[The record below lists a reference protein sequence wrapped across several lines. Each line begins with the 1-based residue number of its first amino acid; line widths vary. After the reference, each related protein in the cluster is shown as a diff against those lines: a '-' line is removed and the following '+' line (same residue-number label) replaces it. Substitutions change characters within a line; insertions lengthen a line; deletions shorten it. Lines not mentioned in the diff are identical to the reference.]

1 MANKYQRL
9 TSPKG
14 IARFPWLNKPDTKF
28 SDVGDY
34 KVDLVMDKKD
44 AEPLVKRITSI
55 RDEFAKKEGAK
66 KKANLPFAF
75 EEDDNGNKTGRVIV
89 KFKVKAMTGDWD
101 RKPKLFDAKGNRIT
115 DANVGGGSVLKVSFD
130 AYTWNVASLGA
141 GITLQPVAV
150 QVLELVEFEGGG
162 SASEFGFGA
171 EEGYEADD
179 HGLGE
184 DLEADAESEDED
196 VF

>member
-1 MANKYQRL
+1 MANKFQRL

-28 SDVGDY
+28 SEVGDY
-34 KVDLVMDKKD
+34 KVDLVLSAKD
-44 AEPLVKRITSI
+44 AAPLIQRVEAI
-55 RDEFAKKEGAK
+55 RDAFAKKEGAK
-66 KKANLPFAF
+66 KKANLPWVD
-75 EEDDNGNKTGRVIV
+75 EVDDNGNKTGNVIV

-101 RKPKLFDAKGNRIT
+101 RKPKLFDAKGSRIVE
-115 DANVGGGSVLKVSFD
+115 AAVGGGSVLKVSFD

-162 SASEFGFGA
+162 DASEFGFGE
-171 EEGYEADD
+171 EEGYEATDE
-179 HGLGE
+179 LGE
-184 DLEADAESEDED
+184 DLETDAEGEDED